1 MNKKILSIQN
11 LSLKIGANKIL
22 SNISFD
28 LNKNETLG
36 IVGES
41 GSGKSITA
49 LSILNLFNLNNTF
62 SEGSINFNGTELSN
76 LADKNFEKIRGKEIS
91 IIFQEPMSSLN
102 PSMKCGDQILEILTN
117 HLKCSKESAKK
128 KVLNLIERVQLKAP
142 KRVYEK
148 YPHELSGGQQQR
160 VMIAIAIACNPKLLI
175 ADEPTTALDSLVK
188 NEIISLIKS
197 LQSEFKMSVIFISHD
212 LNLVSKFV
220 DKIIVLKNGNIV
232 ECGNTEQIF
241 NSPSNEYTRTLI
253 NSSPPK
259 KNRPNRLLTS
269 TLKKN
274 KLISKKEREVQHL
287 SLIHI

>member
-49 LSILNLFNLNNTF
+49 LSILNLFNLKNTF
-62 SEGSINFNGTELSN
+62 YGGSINFNGTELSN

-128 KVLNLIERVQLKAP
+128 KVLNLIERVVVTP
-142 KRVYEK
+142 
-148 YPHELSGGQQQR
+148 PF
-160 VMIAIAIACNPKLLI
+160 M
-175 ADEPTTALDSLVK
+175 AL
-188 NEIISLIKS
+188 
-197 LQSEFKMSVIFISHD
+197 
-212 LNLVSKFV
+212 
-220 DKIIVLKNGNIV
+220 
-232 ECGNTEQIF
+232 
-241 NSPSNEYTRTLI
+241 
-253 NSSPPK
+253 
-259 KNRPNRLLTS
+259 
-269 TLKKN
+269 
-274 KLISKKEREVQHL
+274 
-287 SLIHI
+287 

>member
-62 SEGSINFNGTELSN
+62 SKGSINFNGTELSN

-142 KRVYEK
+142 ERVYEK

-197 LQSEFKMSVIFISHD
+197 LQSEYKMSVIFISHD

-241 NSPSNEYTRTLI
+241 NSPSNEYTQTLI

-259 KNRPNRLLTS
+259 K
-269 TLKKN
+269 
-274 KLISKKEREVQHL
+274 IDQ
-287 SLIHI
+287 IGY